1 MDDIIV
7 IDDFLNEEELS
18 MVGSLSTYT
27 DEKWN
32 IHGSTLKGGEV
43 FPDFQTSF
51 LKKDLMDTEY
61 YTSYIFNKIKKRFN
75 QDYKLKDVYL
85 NAHEP
90 LRNGS
95 FHIDDNADRTV
106 ILYITPWEPAW
117 GGFTHFI
124 RSDKDHSVI
133 APVLGRLVNFQSK
146 LVHKAYAYCNSIC
159 PIRITAAFKLK
170 L

>member
-1 MDDIIV
+1 MKQIDSSLVILVGDTIIPPQPIV
-7 IDDFLNEEELS
+7 ILPKRLHSIKINTKDISDSNRFVFE
-18 MVGSLSTYT
+18 GSS
-27 DEKWN
+27 D
-32 IHGSTLKGGEV
+32 
-43 FPDFQTSF
+43 
-51 LKKDLMDTEY
+51 
-61 YTSYIFNKIKKRFN
+61 
-75 QDYKLKDVYL
+75 
-85 NAHEP
+85 
-90 LRNGS
+90 
-95 FHIDDNADRTV
+95 DDNETTLIASNPDADRTV

-146 LVHKAYAYCNSIC
+146 LIHKAYAYCNSNC

>member
-1 MDDIIV
+1 MSV
-7 IDDFLNEEELS
+7 
-18 MVGSLSTYT
+18 
-27 DEKWN
+27 
-32 IHGSTLKGGEV
+32 V
-43 FPDFQTSF
+43 FD
-51 LKKDLMDTEY
+51 LKDLDDKISKKIVKALTFHPSVPQFQKFQKYQACQEPILMY
-61 YTSYIFNKIKKRFN
+61 YTKEGKTRLPFQFSCIYFKKRFN